1 MSTTETASARP
12 LPMRATTAAAYG
24 PALLADP
31 GPIPVGPSP
40 VSIAFTPDGTRA
52 YVANSGTTTVSV
64 IDTAT
69 NTATGTVTVGA
80 EPWGVAVR
88 PDGTRAYVTNST
100 AGTVSVINTATNTVI
115 ATIPVGTSPRGVAVT
130 PDGTRA
136 YVANSGTTTVS
147 VIDTATNTA
156 TGTVTV
162 GAEPWGVAVRPDG
175 TRAYV
180 TNSTAGTVSVINTAT
195 NTVIATI
202 PVGTSPRGV
211 AVTPDGTRAY
221 VANSGTTTISVIDT
235 ATNTATRI
243 TTATSPAFLTA
254 SPDGSLV
261 YATMTAAGTVTV
273 INPSTDTI
281 TATILGFSGPQG
293 ISPTPDGRHLYVVNN
308 ATSALRVL
316 RRPAAISPNQG
327 SLGGGTAVTIIGR
340 GFTNTSSVLFGNHK
354 ATDVVVVND
363 TTITAVTPA
372 GTGSATVRVT
382 AAGGTAVIGRF
393 YYRLLPAIDT
403 ISVPSGPMG
412 GGGILTITGRRF
424 IGVKQVWFKNVAV
437 VPTVLSD
444 TQMTVVVPPSAL
456 ARAVPIHTANRG
468 GISNSTSYTY
478 LGGPVVTSISPTSGS
493 RTGSRSINIHGT
505 SLAQVTSVTF
515 GGNPAIT
522 FKVVSD
528 IKIQAITPPGTPGP
542 AAVVVRTA
550 SGATATSPIPYT
562 YT

>member
-1 MSTTETASARP
+1 MSKAETASARP
-12 LPMRATTAAAYG
+12 LPMPATAAAANG
-24 PALLADP
+24 SARLADP
-31 GPIPVGPSP
+31 SPIPVGPSP

-52 YVANSGTTTVSV
+52 YVTNSGGDTVSV

-69 NTATGTVTVGA
+69 NTVTGTVTVGA
-80 EPWGVAVR
+80 APWGVAIH

-100 AGTVSVINTATNTVI
+100 AGTVSVINTTTNTVI
-115 ATIPVGTSPRGVAVT
+115 ATITVGGTRAYVTNSTAGTVSLINTTTNTVIATITVGTSPHGVAVT

-147 VIDTATNTA
+147 VIDTT
-156 TGTVTV
+156 
-162 GAEPWGVAVRPDG
+162 
-175 TRAYV
+175 
-180 TNSTAGTVSVINTAT
+180 
-195 NTVIATI
+195 
-202 PVGTSPRGV
+202 
-211 AVTPDGTRAY
+211 
-221 VANSGTTTISVIDT
+221 
-235 ATNTATRI
+235 TNTATRI
-243 TTATSPAFLTA
+243 NTATSPAFLAA

-281 TATILGFSGPQG
+281 TRTIPGFSGAQG

-308 ATSALRVL
+308 ATSAVRVL

-327 SLGGGTAVTIIGR
+327 SLGGGTPVTIIGH
-340 GFTNTSSVLFGNHK
+340 GFTNTSSVHFGTHE

-372 GTGSATVRVT
+372 GTGSVTVRVT

-393 YYRLLPAIDT
+393 YYRLLPVIDST
-403 ISVPSGPMG
+403 SVSSGPMSG
-412 GGGILTITGRRF
+412 GSLLTITGRRF

-437 VPTVLSD
+437 VPTILSD

-456 ARAVPIHTANRG
+456 ARTVPIHTANRG
-468 GISNSTSYTY
+468 GVSNSSSYTY
-478 LGGPVVTSISPTSGS
+478 LGGPAITSISPISGS
-493 RTGSRSINIHGT
+493 RTGSRAVNINGT

-515 GGNPAIT
+515 AGNPAIT
-522 FKVVSD
+522 FKATSD